1 MKKSI
6 TYDNIENVKY
16 EFTEQEVLKAICKA
30 YDIVTSGKEYE
41 FTKQEVLKSIC
52 KAYDIVISGK
62 EYEFNIYQ
70 EDFEDNI
77 DPHADLIIYYKTR
90 VEK

>member
-30 YDIVTSGKEYE
+30 YDIV
-41 FTKQEVLKSIC
+41 
-52 KAYDIVISGK
+52 ISGK
-62 EYEFNIYQ
+62 EYEFDIYEGCS
-70 EDFEDNI
+70 EDDIE
-77 DPHADLIIYYKTR
+77 PHADLVVYYKTR
-90 VEK
+90 VERKWNSEKSQ

>member
-41 FTKQEVLKSIC
+41 F
-52 KAYDIVISGK
+52 
-62 EYEFNIYQ
+62 NIYQ
-70 EDFEDNI
+70 GDIEDDI
-77 DPHADLIIYYKTR
+77 DSHADLVVYYKTR
-90 VEK
+90 VER

>member
-6 TYDNIENVKY
+6 TYDNIENVK
-16 EFTEQEVLKAICKA
+16 
-30 YDIVTSGKEYE
+30 YE

>member
-41 FTKQEVLKSIC
+41 F
-52 KAYDIVISGK
+52 
-62 EYEFNIYQ
+62 NIYQ
-70 EDFEDNI
+70 GDIEDNI

-90 VEK
+90 VER